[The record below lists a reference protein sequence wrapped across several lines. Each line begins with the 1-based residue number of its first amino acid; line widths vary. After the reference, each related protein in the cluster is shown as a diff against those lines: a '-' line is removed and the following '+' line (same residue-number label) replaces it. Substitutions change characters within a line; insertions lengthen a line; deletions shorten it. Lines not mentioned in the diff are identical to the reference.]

1 MSGEKRQGYINPIP
15 YIDAGKEFEMRLTA
29 KFTDVMEVGE
39 AKLRIAEYI
48 KSLPVEQIV
57 AFLSCTKIKAVYPE
71 RSVDNDR
78 T

>member
-1 MSGEKRQGYINPIP
+1 MSDEKRHVYINPIP

-29 KFTDVMEVGE
+29 KFDEVIELGE
-39 AKLRIAEYI
+39 AKLHIAEYI

-57 AFLSCTKIKAVYPE
+57 PYLSCTKIKAVYPE
-71 RSVDNDR
+71 KGAQNDG

>member
-1 MSGEKRQGYINPIP
+1 MNDEKCGRYINPIP
-15 YIDAGKEFEMRLTA
+15 YIEAGKKFEMRLTA
-29 KFTDVMEVGE
+29 RFDEVIELNE

-57 AFLSCTKIKAVYPE
+57 AFLSCTKIEAVYPE
-71 RSVDNDR
+71 RSIDNDR